1 MVRGSSCAPRSL
13 DGCQKIVTHNDYT
26 FYNVAQ
32 HKTFNKDGGRVIYF
46 EGTYTNTF
54 TSHVPTPR
62 YNYNQVMYKLD
73 LANPKLR
80 LAPVQG
86 TSDNEVRLMDN
97 D

>member
-1 MVRGSSCAPRSL
+1 MIGQQIQ
-13 DGCQKIVTHNDYT
+13 GKT

-32 HKTFNKDGGRVIYF
+32 HKYFNKDGGRVIYF

-73 LANPKLR
+73 LANPKLG